1 MKISK
6 LLLGFMLVIAIGM
19 LAACGS
25 NNANNSNSDTGVAG
39 ESGTEVKSS
48 YKLGAL
54 TATSSSYSFYVAV
67 ANSIKKG
74 SNDKITVD
82 VVETSASNDN
92 VRLLKRGDID
102 MGLVTSFT
110 QIESYNGIGIFED
123 EGPYEELRMFLPNSI
138 QPVPFFVRADANIE
152 TIYDLDGKKFNPGT
166 AGSATAT
173 STKLIL
179 DTLKIYPKY
188 VEATLDDA
196 IEMVKNKEIV
206 GFAKGSSSVDLPDAS
221 VISLSTLIDI
231 QTLGLTK
238 EDADIVGEALPNL
251 TRIVVPANIYDG
263 QPEAIETFGQIGS
276 LASTTKLS
284 EQAGYE
290 IFKAIVENKD
300 MQEEAYPSVKTVD
313 YIDLLLNYSE
323 IPIHAGVVKYL
334 EEIDVEVPEHLKK

>member
-6 LLLGFMLVIAIGM
+6 FLLGFMLIIAISI

-25 NNANNSNSDTGVAG
+25 TPESGVAG
-39 ESGTEVKSS
+39 EGGTEEKSN

-74 SNDKITVD
+74 TNDKFAVD
-82 VVETSASNDN
+82 VIETSASNDN

-110 QIESYNGIGIFED
+110 QIEAYNGIGAFE
-123 EGPYEELRMFLPNSI
+123 EAGPYEELRMFLPSSI
-138 QPVPFFVRADANIE
+138 QPVPFFIRADSNIE
-152 TIYDLDGKKFNPGT
+152 TVYDLDGKKFNPGT

-179 DTLKIYPKY
+179 DTLGIYPEY

-231 QTLGLTK
+231 KTLGLTK

-263 QPEAIETFGQIGS
+263 QSEAIETFGQIGAM
-276 LASTTKLS
+276 ASTTNLS

-290 IFKAIVENKD
+290 IFKAIVENKA
-300 MQEEAYPSVKTVD
+300 MQEEAYPSVKTID
-313 YIDLLLNYSE
+313 YVDLLLEYSE

-334 EEIDVEVPEHLKK
+334 EETGVEVPEHLKK